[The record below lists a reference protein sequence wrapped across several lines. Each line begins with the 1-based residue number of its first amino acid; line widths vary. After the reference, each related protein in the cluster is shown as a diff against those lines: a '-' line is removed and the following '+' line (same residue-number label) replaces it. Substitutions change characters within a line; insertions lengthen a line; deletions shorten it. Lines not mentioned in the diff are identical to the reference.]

1 MRRAGRVDNHRVS
14 TPPPRLLATVDL
26 SELGRRL
33 RHARTQRGLT
43 QKQLAGS
50 DVSIAYVSRIEA
62 GQRRPELRVL
72 TRMARRLGMP
82 VEQLLTGMNDVQ
94 AEEVTLSLRYAE
106 LALMSGDAAAAEVEL
121 DKVIAML
128 PDATSTWQHRRARW
142 LLARAVEAQGRLD
155 DAIRLLEDLVAA
167 PDESSLAAYIV
178 LCRCYRE
185 AGDLGRSID
194 IGESALALLAP
205 SELPG
210 SDEEVQL
217 TVTLAAAYF
226 ERGDAAYATKL
237 CADALARAERLGSPT
252 ARASAYWNASIIQS
266 RRGASGEA
274 VRLAERALALL
285 GEGDETRNLARLRTE
300 LGVMLLRQPQPQV
313 DVAEQHLVRARDELL
328 ATDSSALDVGR
339 CDLQLARICLLRG
352 DVDGA
357 EQLATAVHEA
367 AHEWPLVAA
376 DADAVLGRV
385 AAARAAV
392 DEARTLFRRAVATL
406 SAAQADRDVAQLWYE
421 LGALLDGVGDAATAR
436 DAYRS
441 AAASLGLQTPEELLV
456 TV

>member
-1 MRRAGRVDNHRVS
+1 MHNHRVS
-14 TPPPRLLATVDL
+14 TSPARLLATVDL

-33 RHARTQRGLT
+33 RYARTQRGLT
-43 QKQLAGS
+43 QKQLAGN

-62 GQRRPELRVL
+62 GQRRPELRLL

-94 AEEVTLSLRYAE
+94 AEEATLALRYAE
-106 LALMSGDAAAAEVEL
+106 LALMSGDPAAAEVEL
-121 DKVIAML
+121 DKVIASL
-128 PDATSTWQHRRARW
+128 PDATSTWQHRRAKW
-142 LLARAVEAQGRLD
+142 LLARVVEAQGRLD
-155 DAIRLLEDLVAA
+155 DAIRLLEDVIAHQG
-167 PDESSLAAYIV
+167 ETSLAPFIA

-185 AGDLGRSID
+185 AGDLGRAIE
-194 IGESALALLAP
+194 IGEAALTRLAV
-205 SELPG
+205 SELQG
-210 SDEEVQL
+210 GDDEVQL

-237 CADALARAERLGSPT
+237 CTDALSRAERLGSPS

-266 RRGASGEA
+266 RRGANGEA

-285 GEGDETRNLARLRTE
+285 GEGEEGRNLARLRTQ
-300 LGVMLLRQPQPQV
+300 LGVMLLRQTSPQV
-313 DVAEQHLVRARDELL
+313 DEAEQHLVRAREELL
-328 ATDSSALDVGR
+328 ASDSSALDVAR
-339 CDLQLARICLLRG
+339 CDLQLARILLLRG
-352 DVDGA
+352 DVDEA
-357 EQLATAVHEA
+357 EELATSVSSA
-367 AHEWPLVAA
+367 AQGWPLVAA

-385 AAARAAV
+385 AVARAAV
-392 DEARTLFRRAVATL
+392 DEARAAFRRAVATL

-421 LGALLDGVGDAATAR
+421 LGALLDGVGDASTAR

-441 AAASLGLQTPEELLV
+441 AAASLGLQTPEELLT